1 MRTRLWLSNSGS
13 STAVQYREDID
24 VRVWVHTN
32 IGWVPASNMET
43 ESEAEKLASS
53 WKLIEADEEVA
64 IEYL

>member
-13 STAVQYREDID
+13 GTAVQYREDID

-53 WKLIEADEEVA
+53 WKLVEADEEVA
-64 IEYL
+64 REYL

>member
-13 STAVQYREDID
+13 GTAVQYREDID

-32 IGWVPASNMET
+32 IGWVPASNLET

-53 WKLIEADEEVA
+53 WKLVEADEEVA
-64 IEYL
+64 REYL